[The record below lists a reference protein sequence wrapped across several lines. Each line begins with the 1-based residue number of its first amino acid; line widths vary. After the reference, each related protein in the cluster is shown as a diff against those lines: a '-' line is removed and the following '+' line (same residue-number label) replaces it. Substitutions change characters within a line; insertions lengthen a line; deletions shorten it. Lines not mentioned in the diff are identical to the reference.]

1 MESKSPSVKPKIVK
15 KRKKKLVLKKNTPD
29 DVPIIKEKE
38 EKKKGKI
45 KKVEKE
51 KGEEFKLNKKL
62 RDMEKQEASYFQENK
77 DEFKNLYP
85 NLNDPNFIIKIA
97 EKKEFQE
104 TKFKGDIG
112 NVEIM
117 AEQKCNE
124 ERELA
129 SHQMF
134 VKNFMSFNTPYNSL
148 LLYHGLGSG
157 KTCAAVGIME
167 ETRNYF
173 KQLGVNKPIYI
184 LAQPNV
190 QANFK
195 TEIFDSRKLTHIN
208 NIWSMKS
215 CIGNK
220 LLKELNT
227 NTINLSKPN
236 IIKHIDKLIRKSYK
250 FFGYGEFASFVI
262 NSSRVEGTYKN
273 ETKKKIIGQKLNDL
287 FGNTLIV
294 VDEVHNIRNTGDY
307 KTKKIYNTL
316 LTLAKNVDNL
326 RLLFLS
332 ATPMFNDSTEIIPI
346 LNLMNTNDNRSSIGI
361 KEVFDKKGNLKLSES
376 GENIGENILKMKA
389 NGYVSYVR
397 GENPYVYPYK
407 IYPKKFNLSKSILNM
422 EYPTKTLNGKDII
435 QTIQYVDIFTIMIS
449 SYQEQ
454 VYNYLLNSIKTTD
467 ITFENLDSFGYN
479 LLAPLLQVLNMSYPN
494 KSFMGG
500 KKVNKDVLFGTTG
513 MESIMKF
520 DFATKKNFQYKTL
533 DYGRIFSKNEIEK
546 YSPKIKNIIDTI
558 ITSNGI
564 VLIYSNYLDSGVIPV
579 ALALEEMGFERYG
592 ETPSFF
598 KAGEIQEKS
607 IFKYSIISGDK
618 KISPNNDLELKACS
632 NPSNK
637 NGDEIKVVLISR
649 AGTEGLDFKNIRQVH
664 ILEPWYNMN
673 RIEQTIGRAVRTKSH
688 CGLPFLQRNVMIFLY
703 GTILNNDTESTD
715 LYVYRRAEEKA
726 VQIGKITRLLKQNA
740 VDCIL
745 NTAQGNFTE
754 ENINQNYDI
763 VLSDMQTINYRIG
776 DKPFTEIC
784 DYMESC
790 NFVCAKTKANI
801 EGSINDATYNE
812 TFSSLNNDLIV
823 KKIKMIFREYYF
835 LKKSDLVANLN
846 LQRSVPIT
854 QVYSALNQLIYD
866 KNEFLFDRFNKPG
879 HLINVGEYYFFQPI
893 EKDDTNLSVF
903 ERSSPPEQIRNK
915 LVFPLEKKQNPMP
928 PTTTIPVEKSKSLLN
943 KIVNVELNE
952 YLEEMKQKYET
963 VQTYTGKLNAKSSW
977 YESITKIIPIL
988 ETIDIKKEEIYQHIF
1003 ERIIDTTPYK
1013 VKIKLLDHLYGDTE
1027 LDEFQNKI
1035 KRYIDTQLLSE
1046 TPYPAILLLNNEA
1059 SNKKDKQVM
1068 LVYKNKK
1075 WNNALP
1081 EDKEKYISQIISLN
1095 ESINDEKKN
1104 KMSPLFG
1111 YITPFKNT
1119 NEMVFKTKANSN
1131 ENVKEGNKGRRCDQT
1146 KKTEII
1152 SLLNQLFLSIQ
1163 KTVTIDYSKL
1173 NVTQLCCLQEILLR
1187 NLNKKNTLSKSW
1199 FLSPEKSIFIINV

>member
-1 MESKSPSVKPKIVK
+1 MES
-15 KRKKKLVLKKNTPD
+15 
-29 DVPIIKEKE
+29 
-38 EKKKGKI
+38 
-45 KKVEKE
+45 
-51 KGEEFKLNKKL
+51 
-62 RDMEKQEASYFQENK
+62 QEAKYFEENQ
-77 DEFKNLYP
+77 DELKNLYP
-85 NLNDPNFIIKIA
+85 SLNDPNFLIKIA
-97 EKKEFQE
+97 EKKEFHE
-104 TKFKGDIG
+104 TKFKADIG
-112 NVEIM
+112 DVEIM

-129 SHQMF
+129 AHQMF

-167 ETRNYF
+167 ETRDYF
-173 KQLGVNKPIYI
+173 KQLGVTKPIYV

-236 IIKHIDKLIRKSYK
+236 IIKQIDKLIRRSYK

-273 ETKKKIIGQKLNDL
+273 ETKKKIISQKLNDL

-361 KEVFDKKGNLKLSES
+361 KEVFDKKGNLKLSET
-376 GENIGENILKMKA
+376 GENIGENLLKMKA

-407 IYPKKFNLSKSILNM
+407 IYPKNFSPLTSILNI
-422 EYPTKTLNGKDII
+422 EYPNKTLNGKDII
-435 QTIQYVDIFTIMIS
+435 QTIQHVDLYTILIS
-449 SYQEQ
+449 SYQEKA
-454 VYNYLLNSIKTTD
+454 YNYLLNSIKTID

-479 LLAPLLQVLNMSYPN
+479 LLTPLLQVLNMSYPS
-494 KSFMGG
+494 KSFMED

-513 MESIMKF
+513 LESIMKY
-520 DFATKKNFQYKTL
+520 DYATKKNFQYKTL
-533 DYGRIFSKNEIEK
+533 DYGRIFSINEIEK
-546 YSPKIKNIIDTI
+546 YSPKIKSIVDNIIGSKGI
-558 ITSNGI
+558 IL
-564 VLIYSNYLDSGVIPV
+564 VYSNYLDSGIIPL
-579 ALALEEMGFERYG
+579 ALALEEIGLQRYG
-592 ETPSFF
+592 ETSSFF
-598 KAGEIQEKS
+598 KPGEIQEKS
-607 IFKYSIISGDK
+607 FFKYIIISGDK
-618 KISPNNDLELKACS
+618 KISPNNDFELKACS

-688 CGLPFLQRNVMIFLY
+688 CGLPFLERNVMIFLY

-745 NTAQGNFTE
+745 NKEQGNFTE

-763 VLSDMQTINYRIG
+763 LLSDMQTINYKIG

-790 NFVCAKTKANI
+790 NFVCAKMKANI
-801 EGSINDATYNE
+801 EGSINDSTYNE

-835 LKKSDLVANLN
+835 LKKSDLLYNLN

-854 QVYSALNQLIYD
+854 QVYSALNQLLYD

-879 HLINVGEYYFFQPI
+879 HLINIGEYYLFQPI
-893 EKDDTNLSVF
+893 GNEDTNLSVF
-903 ERSSPPEQIRNK
+903 ERSSSPRQIRNK
-915 LVFPLEKKQNPMP
+915 LVFPLDKKQEPIPPNP
-928 PTTTIPVEKSKSLLN
+928 ISDKPVEKSKTPLN
-943 KIVNVELNE
+943 KTVNIEINK
-952 YLEEMKQKYET
+952 YLEEMKEKYKT
-963 VQTYTGKLNAKSSW
+963 VQTYSGKLTAKSSW
-977 YESITKIIPIL
+977 YESSTKIIPIL
-988 ETIDIKKEEIYQHIF
+988 ETIGITKDEIYQNIF
-1003 ERIIDTTPYK
+1003 EHIIDSMPYK
-1013 VKIKLLDHLYGDTE
+1013 VKIKFLDHLYGDNE
-1027 LDEFQNKI
+1027 LDDFQQKI
-1035 KRYIDTQLLSE
+1035 KMYIETLLLSTE
-1046 TPYPAILLLNNEA
+1046 PYPAILLLNNEA

-1068 LVYKNKK
+1068 LVFKNKK
-1075 WNNALP
+1075 WSDALP
-1081 EDKEKYISQIISLN
+1081 EDKEKYVSKIISLN
-1095 ESINDEKKN
+1095 EYINDPKKN

-1111 YITPFKNT
+1111 YIAPFKNT
-1119 NEMVFKTKANSN
+1119 NEMVFKTKANIN
-1131 ENVKEGNKGRRCDQT
+1131 EDVKEGNKGRRCDQT

-1163 KTVTIDYSKL
+1163 KEVSIDYSKL

-1187 NLNKKNTLSKSW
+1187 NLNKKNSLSKSW
-1199 FLSPEKSIFIINV
+1199 FLSPEKSIFIINL